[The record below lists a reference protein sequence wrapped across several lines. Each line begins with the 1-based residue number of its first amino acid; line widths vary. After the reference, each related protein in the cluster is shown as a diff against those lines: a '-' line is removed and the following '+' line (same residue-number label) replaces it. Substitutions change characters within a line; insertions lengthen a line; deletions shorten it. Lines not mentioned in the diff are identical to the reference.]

1 MNIRSIK
8 IQFLGKNNHQTDK
21 DENRLIRVVFGRLF
35 YLQHFLMRKKPIV
48 NKKRPVNL
56 DLSTMKFPP
65 MAIAS
70 ILHRISGI
78 LLFILLPVMLYIL
91 GQSLQSADS
100 FSQMKTMI
108 SSPVYKLVLWAFS
121 ASLAYHVLAGIR
133 HILMDMGYGEHLE
146 AGRRTSILVI
156 VLAVI
161 STIILGI
168 WIW

>member
-1 MNIRSIK
+1 M
-8 IQFLGKNNHQTDK
+8 
-21 DENRLIRVVFGRLF
+21 
-35 YLQHFLMRKKPIV
+35 

-56 DLSTMKFPP
+56 DLGTLKFPP

-70 ILHRISGI
+70 ILHRISGV

-91 GQSLQSADS
+91 GQSLHSADS
-100 FSQMKTMI
+100 FLQTKLMI
-108 SSPVYKLVLWAFS
+108 SSPIYKLILWAFS
-121 ASLAYHVLAGIR
+121 ASLTYHVLAGFR
-133 HILMDMGYGEHLE
+133 HILMDMGVGEDLE
-146 AGRRTSILVI
+146 TGRRTSILVI